1 MTKIEPGKY
10 VELGYDLYAVEADGS
25 EKLVHQSDA
34 SDPEKIVFGVTRG
47 VIEPLEKAIEGL
59 AKGDSF
65 NVEASADEA
74 FGPYDPDQVV
84 ELDKEIFF
92 VDDKFDSEVIRE
104 GAYVPMM
111 TADGFRINGLVK
123 EVTDTKVKMDFNHPL
138 AGSACVSTDASPRC
152 AMPPRPSCIRPRA
165 AAAMATAKV
174 TAAAATTAAATM
186 TTKADAAAAAID
198 SRLSH
203 THPYIMSL

>member
-10 VELGYDLYAVEADGS
+10 VELCYDLYAVEADGS
-25 EKLVHQSDA
+25 EKHVHQSDA

-65 NVEASADEA
+65 NVEASADES

-123 EVTDTKVKMDFNHPL
+123 EVTDKHVRMDFNHPL
-138 AGSACVSTDASPRC
+138 AGKAVRFDGKVLTVRDA
-152 AMPPRPSCIRPRA
+152 
-165 AAAMATAKV
+165 TEKE
-174 TAAAATTAAATM
+174 
-186 TTKADAAAAAID
+186 
-198 SRLSH
+198 L
-203 THPYIMSL
+203 HPDEGCCCGGGCHGDDCGCK